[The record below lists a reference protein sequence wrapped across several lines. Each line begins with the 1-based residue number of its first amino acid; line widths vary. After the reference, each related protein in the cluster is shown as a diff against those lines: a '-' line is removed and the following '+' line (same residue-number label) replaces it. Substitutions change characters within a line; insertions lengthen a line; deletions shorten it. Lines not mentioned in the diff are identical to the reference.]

1 MAYKAVYP
9 GSSPHGEFQG
19 RDVFAGTYIVD
30 LSPLQTPYHFVKIIS
45 LSFTSNGH
53 FRSTYH
59 VDIKMLK
66 STTVYLRC

>member
-45 LSFTSNGH
+45 LSFTCNGD